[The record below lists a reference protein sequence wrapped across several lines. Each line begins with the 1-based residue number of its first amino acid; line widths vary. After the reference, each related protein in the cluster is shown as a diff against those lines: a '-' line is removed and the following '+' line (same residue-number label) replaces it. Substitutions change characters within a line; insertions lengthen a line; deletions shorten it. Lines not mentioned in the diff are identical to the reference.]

1 MKVGKNRFGCQ
12 KKELFQITLESVC
25 TCISVDARDLF
36 HFCLADT
43 FSVTSPVRTI
53 PAPFF
58 VFEMGRQLLPCL
70 LTCHVYLLFWVLF
83 TYLCRWKEMRKDW
96 ATTRWGPVL
105 SLWTTTAGCITWLV
119 PWTKA
124 KNKMILAWQ
133 YIRLDQDQVKIP
145 EHAHWWKS
153 GIKIPIKLRE
163 NTCGSYFGS
172 VFTLMV
178 AHNLALF
185 MTVLLIRTKRFMDF
199 AAPTH
204 SFAQCEYRY
213 LTRHKL
219 TQMCKMLLRLMGM
232 RPHFHIGVCVCV
244 GRTPDLSQEKLR

>member
-1 MKVGKNRFGCQ
+1 
-12 KKELFQITLESVC
+12 
-25 TCISVDARDLF
+25 
-36 HFCLADT
+36 
-43 FSVTSPVRTI
+43 
-53 PAPFF
+53 
-58 VFEMGRQLLPCL
+58 MGRQLLPCL

-244 GRTPDLSQEKLR
+244 CWKDSRLIAGETQVSEWIRTGGKQTLPVAKHSCTHAHFSLRHCHTHLHCRKKTRS

>member
-1 MKVGKNRFGCQ
+1 MLHESRQKLIRLSKKRIVPNNSRVCLHLYECWCTGFVSLLFGWY
-12 KKELFQITLESVC
+12 V
-25 TCISVDARDLF
+25 
-36 HFCLADT
+36 
-43 FSVTSPVRTI
+43 

-58 VFEMGRQLLPCL
+58 VFEMGRQLLSCL

-83 TYLCRWKEMRKDW
+83 TYLCRWKKMRQDW

-105 SLWTTTAGCITWLV
+105 SYWTTTAGCITWLV

-153 GIKIPIKLRE
+153 GIKISIKLRE

-204 SFAQCEYRY
+204 SFAPLPY
-213 LTRHKL
+213 KA
-219 TQMCKMLLRLMGM
+219 
-232 RPHFHIGVCVCV
+232 
-244 GRTPDLSQEKLR
+244 